1 VDKLK
6 KIFFVCILLISLSIP
21 SMAYMNVD
29 LYGAGIGVNG
39 EKYQFGGGGALGFS
53 VIGNLSILYRG
64 MYTLASS
71 NKWFFDAKYY
81 NYLLQLAGIEHVL
94 SIPYVHIGWRNSIMA
109 GYSQV
114 RLDTVDKEYVA
125 LKALIFY
132 TSVPAVRFVSVREV
146 RKPRKLRNTGFAM
159 AYWTGFQFEL
169 IRYMTPFIDIGIH
182 KSFYRRDLNN
192 KNIYGLNIMFGVRV
206 SIGRKSSLEEGY

>member
-1 VDKLK
+1 
-6 KIFFVCILLISLSIP
+6 
-21 SMAYMNVD
+21 MAYMNVD
-29 LYGAGIGVNG
+29 LYGACTGVHG

-53 VIGNLSILYRG
+53 VIGNLSFLYRG

-71 NKWFFDAKYY
+71 KKWFFDTKHY

-94 SIPYVHIGWRNSIMA
+94 SLPSVHIGWRNSIMA

-114 RLDTVDKEYVA
+114 RLDTVDKRYVA
-125 LKALIFY
+125 LKALILNAISAP
-132 TSVPAVRFVSVREV
+132 SVQFMSLRDV
-146 RKPRKLRNTGFAM
+146 RKLRNSGLAI
-159 AYWTGFQFEL
+159 AYWTGFQFDL
-169 IRYMTPFIDIGIH
+169 IRYIAPFVDIGIH
-182 KSFYRRDLNN
+182 TSLYTRDLNN